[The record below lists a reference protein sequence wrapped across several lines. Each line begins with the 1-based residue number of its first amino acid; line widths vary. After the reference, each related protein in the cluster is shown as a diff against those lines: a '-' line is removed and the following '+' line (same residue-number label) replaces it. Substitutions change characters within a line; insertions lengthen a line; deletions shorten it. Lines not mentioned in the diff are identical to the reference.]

1 MINFNYNYGLTIKFI
16 AIPLIIIITTIFAYS
31 QWYNFIL
38 KKVNIELS
46 TLKKGFLLAFF
57 ESRPY

>member
-38 KKVNIELS
+38 KKVSPLEL
-46 TLKKGFLLAFF
+46 K
-57 ESRPY
+57 